1 MEVFVT
7 YDLSK
12 YKSYIDLY
20 TDAVV
25 IIQDDQII
33 LCNES
38 AERLIPAIH
47 NKSLSSIL
55 EAFQPLAV
63 QRMSDMSKIK
73 RSLGSMVYPI
83 HITAEKT
90 LLLELTSNFIEVNE
104 RPATLTVAKTMN
116 NQSTKMSEA
125 ILLQRHLALN
135 QNWVQ
140 KGCYI
145 KPLHYVTVNNPKS
158 FYFTFSV
165 GEHHFGWVGALENE
179 LILSSVF
186 IIAMEQYFQQF
197 FANCNWDHDE
207 QLLLDATE
215 NLLNRVYA
223 SLELSDFMYHIW
235 HLDTKK
241 GFVYLTNNGGP
252 GVICTSKGEVVDL
265 QDERFENDHLVK
277 IPIRDIRWLSLGNI
291 EFNMDFISRFKSDM
305 FLLAEELSN
314 QLYTSGYELQRDL
327 CSVFM
332 DFTFQGTVFEEK
344 FYGVADAQKRIDQ
357 LLDKMPYDV
366 DAFSFRLVLMELLT
380 NAYKHGSDFDDTVPI
395 KAIIYINEKELF
407 IEVFDLQ
414 SRKERI
420 KIKQSLPLETLL
432 EESGRGLFL
441 VNCYVN
447 NLYLTGNSIIAKIT
461 NGVV

>member
-1 MEVFVT
+1 MT

-12 YKSYIDLY
+12 YKNYIDLY

-25 IIQDDQII
+25 IIQDDRII
-33 LCNES
+33 LSNRS
-38 AERLIPAIH
+38 AELLIPAIH
-47 NKSLSSIL
+47 NKSLVSIL
-55 EAFQPLAV
+55 ETFQPLAV
-63 QRMSDMSKIK
+63 KRMSDISKIK

-104 RPATLTVAKTMN
+104 RPATLTIAKTMN
-116 NQSTKMSEA
+116 SGSEKMSEA
-125 ILLQRHLALN
+125 ILLQRYLALN

-158 FYFTFSV
+158 FYFTFSI
-165 GEHHFGWVGALENE
+165 GEHHFGWVGALEND

-186 IIAMEQYFQQF
+186 IIAMEQYFQRF
-197 FANCNWDHDE
+197 FTNCDWDHE
-207 QLLLDATE
+207 ENLLLDVTE
-215 NLLNRVYA
+215 KLLNRVYT

-241 GFVYLTNNGGP
+241 GFIYLTNNGGP
-252 GVICTSKGEVVDL
+252 GVLCTSEGEVVDL
-265 QDERFENDHLVK
+265 QDERFNTDNLIK
-277 IPIRDIRWLSLGNI
+277 YPIKSIRWLSLGNV
-291 EFNMDFISRFKSDM
+291 EFDMGFIKQYKSDV

-314 QLYTSGYELQRDL
+314 QLYTSGFELQRDL

-357 LLDKMPYDV
+357 LLKKMPYTV
-366 DAFSFRLVLMELLT
+366 DAFTFRLVLMELLT

-395 KAIIYINEKELF
+395 KAIVYINEKELF

-420 KIKQSLPLETLL
+420 KIKQSLPLENLL
-432 EESGRGLFL
+432 DESGRGLFL